1 MQGMS
6 HMALRIRVGR
16 DERLRC
22 AVRHGPEVLRR
33 LRRRGH
39 RARGDLRAGAAEGR
53 EAFGAFGAAI
63 SRGAT
68 ALNVA
73 FCTDFTC
80 FFEFSRFSEAFRS
93 AVGSGEG
100 AAARHSPEEVSET
113 LRAAVVKLSAGP
125 QRGGRPRFLSELNG
139 NRCIGPHFRAIFA

>member
-6 HMALRIRVGR
+6 HMALRIRR

-73 FCTDFTC
+73 FCTHFTW
-80 FFEFSRFSEAFRS
+80 FFEFFDVFGGFSECRWLRRRS
-93 AVGSGEG
+93 CCEA
-100 AAARHSPEEVSET
+100 
-113 LRAAVVKLSAGP
+113 
-125 QRGGRPRFLSELNG
+125 
-139 NRCIGPHFRAIFA
+139 